1 MSISNASAKRSI
13 LSLAVAAAISVAFQA
28 NASAENVGDSVR
40 NENLV
45 DTNKIT
51 STAPRYWEL
60 SGSTQSAENNT
71 LTLDNVTL
79 AEGLPEDTDM
89 VHILLSGAAS
99 ASASGNNLTM
109 TGVPSQFP
117 SAITF
122 ENLRFSNV
130 DSATA
135 DGNTMTLSLEG
146 NSAMTAV
153 GLVGVSNVNIL
164 GVQDATVTNSV
175 TQIANVLADAQPNPG
190 AGEDYQGGFW
200 TWGVFVSNAEKSLD
214 AAVGSA
220 RIERNSMTLLNT
232 TMDSPQAYV
241 YGIAVEHISDVQ
253 VSDNTFAL
261 DGVKITEGRAYIPA
275 IQLTLVDTAALQ
287 GNLTRVSD
295 LTVSNSAT
303 TYIHGF
309 DVSSAGKVV
318 ASENVFEANGVTV
331 DNARVRLLGGVV
343 YSSDEAVFSSN
354 KMTVNSLSVASVATA
369 ENALEVAVS
378 GFEARS
384 VTNVEAVGNTL
395 VLDGPQLNGADLMV
409 FGGLVDHSG
418 QSQDARSSATLSNN
432 SIVVKNVTAQ
442 NGSAESLVVD
452 GIVADTMSEVAV
464 DSTVVNLE
472 NIGLSTTVPVSGNAG
487 SYLSVSAVRIYD
499 ADSGT
504 ATGNRLVA
512 EDVHAYEATLG
523 SVSVTGGAASSV
535 SLIGNSV
542 SVDNTDTQSD
552 SDFDG
557 GLTIYGARAGIGA
570 SAEIS
575 ENTVS
580 VKNVTA
586 GKLSLYGG
594 RYLQTEDSSQNATVL
609 MNGNGI
615 ALSGV
620 TSEGVGIL
628 RAAYLMA
635 DDDGSNTGL
644 DATMTGN
651 HLTLSESEFKGALK
665 AYGASAYFGG
675 RADISGN
682 TVKLDQVTSHTRTVV
697 TSAIYDQTENP
708 SENASVV
715 MNDNVLDVSN
725 FTAKGLTE
733 LNAVVVQA
741 EREDGYDTPVLESV
755 SVQNNA
761 MRISEST
768 IATATD
774 EDRLSLMTV
783 VAEGTD
789 RVEARNT
796 TLDVYKLTASNGSA
810 PIDDG
815 DSGNAQ
821 ATYVQAVLLF
831 GEDLTAADSY
841 VNVAESTFE
850 GRTQLIGAQLEG
862 GSDLRASDT
871 QVTVSDTTFT
881 GETMLY
887 GVSAVSAAEATV
899 ADTLLNL
906 SDVTLSDKAIYLGG
920 ASLEGQTLSVR
931 NTLVNATNVKMT
943 ESDGVVAKRLCG
955 VEATVLAGGTFSSS
969 NTAVSVSDST
979 FSDGYVAGSFVL
991 LADDGQ
997 VEINDQ
1003 TVVVSGSTVDAVY
1016 GTRLVGDGNVS
1027 ARINNQTIVLDN
1039 ATVVGGVYDVS
1050 IKNGTSTRS
1059 GNDVELTNSRLQLS
1073 GTNTVGSISGF
1084 DTIGLN
1090 VTEANKEKA
1099 VLTVTD
1105 ADAGQMEFNGVTIE
1119 IASDDFLDSS
1129 DTYQLINVE
1138 GGKYTFKDL
1147 TVKESHTFIET
1158 TYTADGD
1165 VVLGNGENLTSENNL
1180 FNNKTVKATESSK
1193 TLAESLLG
1201 TVAFIN
1207 QGAEFI
1213 ADEGIAAM
1221 VDAAKLGEVTAF
1233 GVMQGG
1239 STHYNTGS
1247 YVDVDG
1253 VTFMAGA
1260 GLRVNPNWTMAGFVE
1275 AGWANSASHVEGTR
1289 GDGDHEYFGVGFAT
1303 RYQTDGVFYVD
1314 GSLRAGRAT
1323 TEFAGRYGQDS
1334 ASYDAKSLYM
1344 SAHVGLGAMWDLSE
1358 SLKLDTYARYMV
1370 TYLDDDDVSLNNRYN
1385 DKLELNSTVMH
1396 AVRAGARFLGDF
1408 NDYASWKVGAA
1419 YEHVF
1424 DGDAESAV
1432 NSFSLDVPSLEG
1444 DTGVFELG
1452 LRIRPS
1458 LESNWAVDLGA
1469 KGYVGDR
1476 EGVTGNMTVRYSF

>member
-1 MSISNASAKRSI
+1 M
-13 LSLAVAAAISVAFQA
+13 
-28 NASAENVGDSVR
+28 
-40 NENLV
+40 
-45 DTNKIT
+45 
-51 STAPRYWEL
+51 
-60 SGSTQSAENNT
+60 
-71 LTLDNVTL
+71 
-79 AEGLPEDTDM
+79 
-89 VHILLSGAAS
+89 
-99 ASASGNNLTM
+99 
-109 TGVPSQFP
+109 
-117 SAITF
+117 
-122 ENLRFSNV
+122 
-130 DSATA
+130 
-135 DGNTMTLSLEG
+135 
-146 NSAMTAV
+146 
-153 GLVGVSNVNIL
+153 
-164 GVQDATVTNSV
+164 
-175 TQIANVLADAQPNPG
+175 
-190 AGEDYQGGFW
+190 
-200 TWGVFVSNAEKSLD
+200 
-214 AAVGSA
+214 
-220 RIERNSMTLLNT
+220 
-232 TMDSPQAYV
+232 
-241 YGIAVEHISDVQ
+241 
-253 VSDNTFAL
+253 
-261 DGVKITEGRAYIPA
+261 
-275 IQLTLVDTAALQ
+275 
-287 GNLTRVSD
+287 
-295 LTVSNSAT
+295 
-303 TYIHGF
+303 
-309 DVSSAGKVV
+309 
-318 ASENVFEANGVTV
+318 
-331 DNARVRLLGGVV
+331 
-343 YSSDEAVFSSN
+343 
-354 KMTVNSLSVASVATA
+354 
-369 ENALEVAVS
+369 
-378 GFEARS
+378 
-384 VTNVEAVGNTL
+384 
-395 VLDGPQLNGADLMV
+395 
-409 FGGLVDHSG
+409 
-418 QSQDARSSATLSNN
+418 
-432 SIVVKNVTAQ
+432 
-442 NGSAESLVVD
+442 
-452 GIVADTMSEVAV
+452 
-464 DSTVVNLE
+464 
-472 NIGLSTTVPVSGNAG
+472 
-487 SYLSVSAVRIYD
+487 
-499 ADSGT
+499 
-504 ATGNRLVA
+504 
-512 EDVHAYEATLG
+512 
-523 SVSVTGGAASSV
+523 
-535 SLIGNSV
+535 IGNSV

-580 VKNVTA
+580 VNNVTA

-675 RADISGN
+675 SADISGN
-682 TVKLDQVTSHTRTVV
+682 TVKLDQVTSHTRTAV

-768 IATATD
+768 LATATD

-862 GSDLRASDT
+862 GSVLKASDT

-887 GVSAVSAAEATV
+887 GVSAVSEAEATV

-969 NTAVSVSDST
+969 NTVVSVSNSK
-979 FSDGYVAGSFVL
+979 FNDGYVAGSFVL

-1050 IKNGTSTRS
+1050 VKSETSTRS

-1073 GTNTVGSISGF
+1073 GINEVGSISGF

-1090 VTEANKEKA
+1090 VTEANKMNA
-1099 VLTVTD
+1099 VLTVKKATG
-1105 ADAGQMEFNGVTIE
+1105 GQTEFDGVTIE

-1303 RYQTDGVFYVD
+1303 RYQTDGVLYVD
-1314 GSLRAGRAT
+1314 GSLRAGRTT

-1344 SAHVGLGAMWDLSE
+1344 SAHVGLGALWDLGE

-1385 DKLELNSTVMH
+1385 DKLDLDSTVTH
-1396 AVRAGARFLGDF
+1396 AVRAGARLLGDF

>member
-200 TWGVFVSNAEKSLD
+200 TWGVFVSNAEKSPD

-220 RIERNSMTLLNT
+220 RIECNSMTLLNT

-309 DVSSAGKVV
+309 DVSSVGKVV

-452 GIVADTMSEVAV
+452 GIVADTMSDVAV

-472 NIGLSTTVPVSGNAG
+472 NIGLSTTVPASGNTG
-487 SYLSVSAVRIYD
+487 SYLSVSTVRIYD

-523 SVSVTGGAASSV
+523 SVSVTGGGASSV

-580 VKNVTA
+580 VNDVTA

-609 MNGNGI
+609 MNGNAI

-682 TVKLDQVTSHTRTVV
+682 TVKLDQVTSHTRTAV

-768 IATATD
+768 LATATD

-862 GSDLRASDT
+862 GSVLKASDT

-931 NTLVNATNVKMT
+931 NTIVNATNAKMT

-991 LADDGQ
+991 LAGDGQ

-1050 IKNGTSTRS
+1050 VKSETSTRS

-1073 GTNTVGSISGF
+1073 GINTVGSISGF

-1090 VTEANKEKA
+1090 VTQDNIDQA
-1099 VLTVTD
+1099 VLTVTK
-1105 ADAGQMEFNGVTIE
+1105 AAEGQTEFKGVTIE
-1119 IASDDFLDSS
+1119 IASDDFLESS

-1147 TVKESHTFIET
+1147 TVKESHTFLET

-1303 RYQTDGVFYVD
+1303 RYQTDGVLYVD

-1344 SAHVGLGAMWDLSE
+1344 SAHVGLGALWDLNE
-1358 SLKLDTYARYMV
+1358 SLKLDTYARYTV

-1385 DKLELNSTVMH
+1385 DKLDLDSTVTH
-1396 AVRAGARFLGDF
+1396 AVRAGARLLGDF

-1432 NSFSLDVPSLEG
+1432 NSFSLDVSSLEG

>member
-13 LSLAVAAAISVAFQA
+13 LSLAVAAAITVAFQT

-200 TWGVFVSNAEKSLD
+200 TWGVFVSNAEKSPD

-369 ENALEVAVS
+369 ENVLEVAVS

-452 GIVADTMSEVAV
+452 GIVADTMSDVAV

-472 NIGLSTTVPVSGNAG
+472 NIGLSTTVPASGNAG

-512 EDVHAYEATLG
+512 EDVHAFEATLG

-609 MNGNGI
+609 MNGNAI

-635 DDDGSNTGL
+635 DDDGTNTGL

-675 RADISGN
+675 SADISGN
-682 TVKLDQVTSHTRTVV
+682 TVKLDQVTSHTRTAV

-755 SVQNNA
+755 LVQNNA

-768 IATATD
+768 LATATD

-862 GSDLRASDT
+862 GSVLKASDT

-887 GVSAVSAAEATV
+887 GVSAVSEAEATV
-899 ADTLLNL
+899 SDTLLNL

-920 ASLEGQTLSVR
+920 ASLKGETLSVR
-931 NTLVNATNVKMT
+931 NTLVNATNVTMT

-991 LADDGQ
+991 LAGDGQ
-997 VEINDQ
+997 LEINDQ

-1050 IKNGTSTRS
+1050 VKSETSTRS

-1260 GLRVNPNWTMAGFVE
+1260 GLRVNPNWTLAGFVE

-1303 RYQTDGVFYVD
+1303 RYQTDGVLYVD

-1344 SAHVGLGAMWDLSE
+1344 SAHVGLGALWDLNE

-1385 DKLELNSTVMH
+1385 DKLELDSTVTH

-1469 KGYVGDR
+1469 RGYVGDR
-1476 EGVTGNMTVRYSF
+1476 EGVTGNMTVRYRF

>member
-1 MSISNASAKRSI
+1 MSISNASAKRSL
-13 LSLAVAAAISVAFQA
+13 LSLAVAAAITVAFQA

-200 TWGVFVSNAEKSLD
+200 TWGVFVSNAEKSPD

-609 MNGNGI
+609 MNGNAI

-635 DDDGSNTGL
+635 DDDGTNTGL

-675 RADISGN
+675 SADISGN
-682 TVKLDQVTSHTRTVV
+682 TVKLDQVTSHTRTAV

-768 IATATD
+768 LATATD

-789 RVEARNT
+789 RVEARNNS
-796 TLDVYKLTASNGSA
+796 LEVYKLTASNGST
-810 PIDDG
+810 PIGDG
-815 DSGNAQ
+815 ESANAQ

-862 GSDLRASDT
+862 GSVLKASDT

-887 GVSAVSAAEATV
+887 GVSAVSEAEATV

-906 SDVTLSDKAIYLGG
+906 ADVTLSDKAIYLGG

-969 NTAVSVSDST
+969 NTVVSVSNSK
-979 FSDGYVAGSFVL
+979 FNDGYVAGSFVL
-991 LADDGQ
+991 LADDDQ

-1016 GTRLVGDGNVS
+1016 GTRLVGDGNES

-1073 GTNTVGSISGF
+1073 GINTVGSINGF

-1119 IASDDFLDSS
+1119 IASDDFLESS

-1147 TVKESHTFIET
+1147 TVKESHTFLET
-1158 TYTADGD
+1158 TYTAEDD
-1165 VVLGNGENLTSENNL
+1165 VVLDADHALTSENDL

-1253 VTFMAGA
+1253 VTFMAGT
-1260 GLRVNPNWTMAGFVE
+1260 GLRVNPNWTLAGFVE

-1303 RYQTDGVFYVD
+1303 RYQTDGVLYVD

-1344 SAHVGLGAMWDLSE
+1344 SAHVGLGALWDLNE

-1385 DKLELNSTVMH
+1385 DKLDLDSTVTH
-1396 AVRAGARFLGDF
+1396 AVRAGARLLGDF